1 MLYVFLEG
9 PDDERF
15 FSKVMAA
22 LLGECHYV
30 LYANMPNSKVN
41 NYIKS
46 IDQTPTSD
54 YIFLVDGDG
63 KSIED
68 RKSCIMSKYTKL
80 SIEKVF
86 VVQFE
91 IESWYCA
98 GASEDDCHKLK
109 LRHFIFCTDNL
120 TKEEFQSKLVRTSD
134 KKYIM
139 DSLLDI
145 YSLQYAVTRNHSL
158 MIFTQ
163 AVYEKAY
170 SAVS

>member
-91 IESWYCA
+91 IESWYYA

-134 KKYIM
+134 KNI
-139 DSLLDI
+139 
-145 YSLQYAVTRNHSL
+145 
-158 MIFTQ
+158 
-163 AVYEKAY
+163 
-170 SAVS
+170 

>member
-1 MLYVFLEG
+1 MAYIEA
-9 PDDERF
+9 ERF
-15 FSKVMAA
+15 AELKARVKAECLRRCHTGSVAEYG
-22 LLGECHYV
+22 GEKYE
-30 LYANMPNSKVN
+30 YTNSPEE
-41 NYIKS
+41 
-46 IDQTPTSD
+46 DHT
-54 YIFLVDGDG
+54 VDVEHGDG

-91 IESWYCA
+91 IESWYYA

>member
-1 MLYVFLEG
+1 
-9 PDDERF
+9 
-15 FSKVMAA
+15 
-22 LLGECHYV
+22 
-30 LYANMPNSKVN
+30 
-41 NYIKS
+41 
-46 IDQTPTSD
+46 
-54 YIFLVDGDG
+54 
-63 KSIED
+63 
-68 RKSCIMSKYTKL
+68 MSKYTKL

-91 IESWYCA
+91 IESWYYA

-145 YSLQYAVTRNHSL
+145 YSL
-158 MIFTQ
+158 
-163 AVYEKAY
+163 
-170 SAVS
+170 

>member
-54 YIFLVDGDG
+54 YNFLG
-63 KSIED
+63 
-68 RKSCIMSKYTKL
+68 RWRW
-80 SIEKVF
+80 EKHRRS
-86 VVQFE
+86 E
-91 IESWYCA
+91 ILYHVKV
-98 GASEDDCHKLK
+98 HKA
-109 LRHFIFCTDNL
+109 IN
-120 TKEEFQSKLVRTSD
+120 
-134 KKYIM
+134 
-139 DSLLDI
+139 
-145 YSLQYAVTRNHSL
+145 
-158 MIFTQ
+158 
-163 AVYEKAY
+163 
-170 SAVS
+170 

>member
-1 MLYVFLEG
+1 MLYDFLEG

-68 RKSCIMSKYTKL
+68 RKSVSCQSTQSYQLKKFL
-80 SIEKVF
+80 LCNSRLK
-86 VVQFE
+86 
-91 IESWYCA
+91 A
-98 GASEDDCHKLK
+98 GTTLGQVKMTA
-109 LRHFIFCTDNL
+109 
-120 TKEEFQSKLVRTSD
+120 TS
-134 KKYIM
+134 
-139 DSLLDI
+139 
-145 YSLQYAVTRNHSL
+145 
-158 MIFTQ
+158 
-163 AVYEKAY
+163 
-170 SAVS
+170 

>member
-63 KSIED
+63 KSIA
-68 RKSCIMSKYTKL
+68 
-80 SIEKVF
+80 
-86 VVQFE
+86 
-91 IESWYCA
+91 A
-98 GASEDDCHKLK
+98 GS
-109 LRHFIFCTDNL
+109 
-120 TKEEFQSKLVRTSD
+120 TSD
-134 KKYIM
+134 QRCSQCPVLQKAQRS
-139 DSLLDI
+139 DS
-145 YSLQYAVTRNHSL
+145 
-158 MIFTQ
+158 
-163 AVYEKAY
+163 
-170 SAVS
+170 

>member
-46 IDQTPTSD
+46 ID
-54 YIFLVDGDG
+54 
-63 KSIED
+63 
-68 RKSCIMSKYTKL
+68 
-80 SIEKVF
+80 
-86 VVQFE
+86 
-91 IESWYCA
+91 
-98 GASEDDCHKLK
+98 
-109 LRHFIFCTDNL
+109 
-120 TKEEFQSKLVRTSD
+120 
-134 KKYIM
+134 
-139 DSLLDI
+139 
-145 YSLQYAVTRNHSL
+145 SL